1 MSAEP
6 ESKVTPQR
14 PPKGLALSAI
24 AIVVGSAT
32 GVLVPWAC
40 GSGQRH
46 DDLPRA
52 VQCRLDALKVLP
64 QDIGNITV
72 YDAIDIYE
80 RVRACDKPPVPDDAE
95 AP

>member
-6 ESKVTPQR
+6 ESKVTPRQYK
-14 PPKGLALSAI
+14 PLFLAIGTLVGI
-24 AIVVGSAT
+24 ASAT
-32 GVLVPWAC
+32 VPWAC
-40 GSGQRH
+40 GAGQRH

>member
-1 MSAEP
+1 MSQP
-6 ESKVTPQR
+6 ESKVTPRQPR
-14 PPKGLALSAI
+14 HLIPMAVGALVG
-24 AIVVGSAT
+24 IVAAV
-32 GVLVPWAC
+32 VPWAC
-40 GSGQRH
+40 GAGQRH

-64 QDIGNITV
+64 EDIGRITV

-80 RVRACDKPPVPDDAE
+80 RVRACDRAPAPDAE